1 MKSRP
6 LLLALALS
14 SFSMNSFGFLGFGG
28 TRWTEDALLHNGTV
42 LLVERNVERGGRHE
56 IGQKPPYRQQWL
68 QFKHLAT
75 GKKVIWEDLNAE
87 DIGTAS
93 FLPMLVDIVAKT
105 PYVVVTPMG
114 CLSYNKWGRPNP
126 PYVVFRYEGERW
138 TRIPL
143 SDLPKEI
150 IIPNLISSAPD
161 IEIERLG
168 KTHVTVDDVKR
179 ANSGF
184 KQPEYK
190 SILRTE
196 IPVGSYSSSVNCE
209 EMVYY
214 KGAWVGP
221 GDSIGKRMMD
231 RKSK

>member
-1 MKSRP
+1 
-6 LLLALALS
+6 
-14 SFSMNSFGFLGFGG
+14 MNSLGFLGFGG
-28 TRWTEDALLHNGTV
+28 TSWTEDALLHNGTV
-42 LLVERNVERGGRHE
+42 VLVDRYVERGGRHE
-56 IGQKPPYRQQWL
+56 IGQKPPYREQQL
-68 QFKHLAT
+68 QFKHPST
-75 GKKVIWEDLNAE
+75 GKKVIWEDRKAE

-93 FLPMLVDIVAKT
+93 FLPMLVDIVVNT
-105 PYVVVTPMG
+105 PYVVATPMG

-126 PYVVFRYEGERW
+126 PYVVFRYEGEHW

-150 IIPNLISSAPD
+150 IVPNLISSDPD

-168 KTHVTVDDVKR
+168 KTHVTVDEVKR

-196 IPVGSYSSSVNCE
+196 VLVGSYGSSVNCE

-214 KGAWVGP
+214 KGAWVDP

-231 RKSK
+231 RSSK